1 MPLKVTVSGKYYQ
14 DHLQDSITNK
24 FSDIAERFTESY
36 YKWFDDLLYTENYR
50 KCSLLSAKYMMEYL
64 YHEFGALVCNDGYSL
79 KVIREVRSSP
89 SLRKITN
96 ILRLN
101 KHGLSERCVFDMLVI
116 YHIVSK
122 MFYNKTDNVEV
133 YVEKYPCKHLLSW
146 AGKTALN
153 GTLKLNI
160 LLDNKDMIKYNM
172 HGEIARLLHINKEA
186 CDCIFEKFDE
196 DIMKLTPKR
205 ENKKYDIYKRFLA
218 PKEEAVRRN
227 VTAIQIK
234 RCSDESIKMDRLS
247 IVKYPKSDEIYD
259 DIMEDITK
267 NNTKE
272 SVVLIYDWEG
282 IVERFVYS
290 DKSFYLMAFKYDK
303 NGLRR
308 IRKDEAFKCFHQLY
322 GEMAGR

>member
-1 MPLKVTVSGKYYQ
+1 M
-14 DHLQDSITNK
+14 
-24 FSDIAERFTESY
+24 
-36 YKWFDDLLYTENYR
+36 
-50 KCSLLSAKYMMEYL
+50 
-64 YHEFGALVCNDGYSL
+64 
-79 KVIREVRSSP
+79 IR
-89 SLRKITN
+89 
-96 ILRLN
+96 
-101 KHGLSERCVFDMLVI
+101 
-116 YHIVSK
+116 
-122 MFYNKTDNVEV
+122 
-133 YVEKYPCKHLLSW
+133 
-146 AGKTALN
+146 
-153 GTLKLNI
+153 
-160 LLDNKDMIKYNM
+160 YNM
-172 HGEIARLLHINKEA
+172 HGEIAYLLHINKEA
-186 CDCIFEKFDE
+186 CDCIFEKFDK

-218 PKEEAVRRN
+218 PKEEAGQRN

-290 DKSFYLMAFKYDK
+290 DKSSYLMAFKYDK